1 MSSCTMA
8 ATGALQG
15 EQPPDGVELGIPA
28 SGKAGAQLPEF
39 GAFAEGD
46 DELSA
51 RDAAGRA
58 LAQAV
63 TTPPST
69 PEKMRFGRRECRPFK
84 PEFATSPGPLPMG
97 KWTIREKPHIR
108 NGQQHSFSF
117 RCCCAPLLRETQSYQ

>member
-1 MSSCTMA
+1 M
-8 ATGALQG
+8 
-15 EQPPDGVELGIPA
+15 GIPA

-84 PEFATSPGPLPMG
+84 PEFATSPGPRVAPHG
-97 KWTIREKPHIR
+97 KMDNSRKAPCKERTTFLAGAR
-108 NGQQHSFSF
+108 NPEIPRGGISLWESF
-117 RCCCAPLLRETQSYQ
+117 RNQFEPLQKLP